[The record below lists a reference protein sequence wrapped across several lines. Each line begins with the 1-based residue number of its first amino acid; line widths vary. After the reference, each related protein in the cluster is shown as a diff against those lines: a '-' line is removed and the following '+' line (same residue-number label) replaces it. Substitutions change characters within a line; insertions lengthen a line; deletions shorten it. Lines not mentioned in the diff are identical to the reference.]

1 MSRSRS
7 ETKRAR
13 LVTYSRHSF
22 HLMRNPPMKSIKT
35 LAAIASFSAAAG
47 FAGSAAAQSL
57 SSVYIGGTVGQAEF
71 KGGYQFNRY
80 FAAEL
85 GYHDLGKASSAAG
98 ATKGTAWELVGIGS
112 YPIANQ
118 FSVYGKLGA
127 YRGELKAANAKETN
141 TDLTYGVGLQYD
153 FTKAVGVRG
162 EWQRYSKMGGGALV
176 ETDVVV
182 LSVGVVYG
190 FQ

>member
-1 MSRSRS
+1 M
-7 ETKRAR
+7 
-13 LVTYSRHSF
+13 
-22 HLMRNPPMKSIKT
+22 
-35 LAAIASFSAAAG
+35 SAAG
-47 FAGSAAAQSL
+47 
-57 SSVYIGGTVGQAEF
+57 
-71 KGGYQFNRY
+71 
-80 FAAEL
+80 
-85 GYHDLGKASSAAG
+85 G

-118 FSVYGKLGA
+118 FSAYGKLGA
-127 YRGELKAANAKETN
+127 YRGELKATNAKETN

-176 ETDVVV
+176 ETDVDV
-182 LSVGVVYG
+182 LSVGVVYR

>member
-1 MSRSRS
+1 
-7 ETKRAR
+7 
-13 LVTYSRHSF
+13 
-22 HLMRNPPMKSIKT
+22 MKSIKA

-71 KGGYQFNRY
+71 KDGCQGLAGCDKKDTAWRILGGYQFNRY

-98 ATKGTAWELVGIGS
+98 GTKGTAWELVGVGS

-162 EWQRYSKMGGGALV
+162 EWQRYSKMGGGAVV
-176 ETDVVV
+176 ETDVDV
-182 LSVGVVYG
+182 LSVGVVYR